1 MLFKNESLKRIILSL
16 IIFGMFSPA
25 MISSVIAGEFD
36 LSMKMKNLDGE
47 NSSLE
52 EYVGKGK
59 WTLVM
64 FWETTCSICKQQ
76 EPEYAKFHADHKDK
90 DAEVIAISIDGM
102 DQIDLVKNYK
112 QQNSLP
118 YLVMVTDKPEVREK
132 FLAATDEQFRGTPTY
147 LLFSPEGELKAAQ
160 PGMLPATSVENY
172 IAQQSEK

>member
-1 MLFKNESLKRIILSL
+1 MYQKRILPILLMSFL
-16 IIFGMFSPA
+16 SFVMVSTV
-25 MISSVIAGEFD
+25 MAGEFD
-36 LSMKMKNLDGE
+36 LNMKMKKLDGE
-47 NSSLE
+47 NGSLQE
-52 EYVGKGK
+52 HVGKGK

-90 DAEVIAISIDGM
+90 DAEVVAISIDGM
-102 DQIDLVKNYK
+102 DQVDLIKNYK

-118 YLVMVTDKPEVREK
+118 YPVMVTDKPEIREK

-160 PGMLPATSVENY
+160 PGMLPATSVEKY
-172 IAQQSEK
+172 IAAQSE